1 MISAA
6 NAAAYV
12 VLILSSY
19 GTVVA
24 PNVQI
29 ARIGHHRFCAV
40 VVVMIVVVVIAVVVQ
55 HPDERTCSGGTT
67 TTTTNTAH
75 SVRIH
80 NGGVMQI
87 RDAQLQ

>member
-29 ARIGHHRFCAV
+29 ARIGHHRFGAVIV
-40 VVVMIVVVVIAVVVQ
+40 VVVVVVVIAVVVQ
-55 HPDERTCSGGTT
+55 HPDERTCSDG
-67 TTTTNTAH
+67 TTTNTAH